1 MNFGLKEICKNFKQ
15 EGIRLLQCH
24 LFLFSEAGEA
34 VEAGEA
40 DGARR
45 YPGADEDSFEEMFR
59 MIGENIRNIWRKN
72 QDTDQE

>member
-1 MNFGLKEICKNFKQ
+1 MSFI
-15 EGIRLLQCH
+15 H
-24 LFLFSEAGEA
+24 FSEAGEA

>member
-1 MNFGLKEICKNFKQ
+1 MSFI
-15 EGIRLLQCH
+15 H
-24 LFLFSEAGEA
+24 FSEAGEA

-45 YPGADEDSFEEMFR
+45 YPAAHEDSFEEMFR